1 MITRTTKRK
10 VRLSI
15 TVDPELKKLAEKI
28 AGETKST
35 PSGVISQCL
44 EELAKQRKEQAMIR
58 YYLEEDKEFDE
69 FYKKSAK
76 TIGKIVASWSDQ
88 DG

>member
-1 MITRTTKRK
+1 MVTRTKRK

-15 TVDPELKKLAEKI
+15 TVDPKLKELAEKI

-44 EELAKQRKEQAMIR
+44 EELAKKRKEEGMIR
-58 YYLEEDKEFDE
+58 YYKEMADEHDE
-69 FYKKSAK
+69 FHKKAAK
-76 TIGKIVASWSDQ
+76 TIEKIVAEW
-88 DG
+88 GE

>member
-1 MITRTTKRK
+1 MVTRTRKHK

-15 TVDPELKKLAEKI
+15 TVDPELKELAEKI

-44 EELAKQRKEQAMIR
+44 EELAKQRKEQAMIN
-58 YYLEEDKEFDE
+58 YYLDMDKENEEQDRITRKVAE
-69 FYKKSAK
+69 K
-76 TIGKIVASWSDQ
+76 TVAEWYEQ
-88 DG
+88 DR

>member
-15 TVDPELKKLAEKI
+15 TVDPELKELAEKI

-44 EELAKQRKEQAMIR
+44 EELAKQHKEEGMIR
-58 YYLEEDKEFDE
+58 YYKEMARENDECEKITSKIAEETV
-69 FYKKSAK
+69 KS
-76 TIGKIVASWSDQ
+76 WD
-88 DG
+88 D